1 MILTIFFVYIKDD
14 LPNLVPFVQFKI
26 PENLFFHVFE
36 NVQMGQNRAK
46 KSHIVFKSIK
56 TFICINKS
64 RMRGGRPL
72 RGGWDINGKIRYID
86 TSKTLLLKSVHLFL
100 KFLFS

>member
-56 TFICINKS
+56 TFI
-64 RMRGGRPL
+64 
-72 RGGWDINGKIRYID
+72 
-86 TSKTLLLKSVHLFL
+86 LLTNLECGEEGLYEEVGI
-100 KFLFS
+100 